1 MIGIVAAKQVK
12 LASQEMVLPLKQ
24 NLDLM
29 QLFVEQC
36 LLHPDELPQ
45 LQQLFL
51 QTILKVIVLLDQQ
64 VLIELKQYKLQH
76 QHIVLKQA
84 IVELMLRFVQV

>member
-1 MIGIVAAKQVK
+1 
-12 LASQEMVLPLKQ
+12 MVLLLTQ

-36 LLHPDELPQ
+36 LLHLGEWPQ
-45 LQQLFL
+45 LQQLCL

-64 VLIELKQYKLQH
+64 VLVELKQYKLQH

-84 IVELMLRFVQV
+84 VEELMLLFVQV